1 MFAHNHVER
10 IRHIYTDHYGN
21 WNHRERQE
29 NCDEERSLSFSG
41 GEPSVSPDMVPLA
54 YPEGWKEQT
63 LFSFF
68 CICFTTVNTSAITLL
83 NTRLRW
89 MPLPFCTVLK
99 TKTKQSLQVEINWR
113 QRWEKNMTAGKYLPE
128 WNTRTFFFCSF
139 HFDSHWQDSFW
150 KIILEII

>member
-99 TKTKQSLQVEINWR
+99 TKTKTKFTSGNKLKTKMGKKHDSREILARVEY
-113 QRWEKNMTAGKYLPE
+113 KNL
-128 WNTRTFFFCSF
+128 FFFVAS
-139 HFDSHWQDSFW
+139 
-150 KIILEII
+150 ILIVTGRTASGKLY